1 MIQLEIWINDAGNDE
16 IMIISVE
23 MTLLNT
29 QIKKHLWNKFK
40 QINVMN
46 LQII

>member
-16 IMIISVE
+16 IMIISVQ

-29 QIKKHLWNKFK
+29 QIKKHLWNQNTNTNEKP
-40 QINVMN
+40 
-46 LQII
+46 